1 MSNIQISNLSFQY
14 EGSFD
19 TIFDQVN
26 LHLDTTWKL
35 GFIGRNGRG
44 KTTFLKIL
52 AGRLPY
58 KGEIHA
64 SVPMLYFPYAV
75 HDEQRTQMAIE
86 VAQTVNPL
94 AEDWEIIRELTLLQF
109 DIEHLYLQYQQLS
122 NGEQTKLLL
131 ASLFAGEAR
140 FLLIDE
146 PTNHLDDEAREAVS
160 HYLQQKS
167 GFILVS
173 HDRKLLDSCIDHVLA
188 LNKANIELQ
197 QGNFSSWY
205 ENKRR
210 QEQFEI
216 QKNESLKKEIKRL
229 DQSARQKA
237 GWSDQVEA
245 TKIGHGVADRGFV
258 GHKAAKM
265 MKRSKVQE
273 ARMNQ
278 AIEDKK
284 KLLKNVEEVEQLTLP
299 ILDFPKKRMIY
310 VENLN
315 IYFNQ
320 HALYE
325 NPVSFEVNQG
335 DRVLI
340 AGKNGSG
347 KSSLLK
353 VLLGQ
358 YSQYKGK
365 VEISPQLM
373 VGYVAQDASQIS
385 GTFKEFAQDQHLDV
399 THFLMLLRKLGFAS
413 EQFEK
418 NLSDLSA
425 GQKKKVLLAAVLCQ
439 ACHMYIFDEP
449 LNYIDLESR
458 MQIEA
463 MLLASKSTIIFVE
476 HDEVFQ
482 DKIATKRIEL

>member
-1 MSNIQISNLSFQY
+1 
-14 EGSFD
+14 
-19 TIFDQVN
+19 
-26 LHLDTTWKL
+26 
-35 GFIGRNGRG
+35 
-44 KTTFLKIL
+44 
-52 AGRLPY
+52 
-58 KGEIHA
+58 
-64 SVPMLYFPYAV
+64 
-75 HDEQRTQMAIE
+75 
-86 VAQTVNPL
+86 
-94 AEDWEIIRELTLLQF
+94 
-109 DIEHLYLQYQQLS
+109 
-122 NGEQTKLLL
+122 
-131 ASLFAGEAR
+131 
-140 FLLIDE
+140 
-146 PTNHLDDEAREAVS
+146 
-160 HYLQQKS
+160 
-167 GFILVS
+167 
-173 HDRKLLDSCIDHVLA
+173 
-188 LNKANIELQ
+188 
-197 QGNFSSWY
+197 
-205 ENKRR
+205 
-210 QEQFEI
+210 
-216 QKNESLKKEIKRL
+216 
-229 DQSARQKA
+229 
-237 GWSDQVEA
+237 
-245 TKIGHGVADRGFV
+245 
-258 GHKAAKM
+258 

-358 YSQYKGK
+358 HSQYKGK

-399 THFLMLLRKLGFAS
+399 THFLMLLRKLGFAC
-413 EQFEK
+413 EQFET

-425 GQKKKVLLAAVLCQ
+425 GQKKKVLLATVLCQ
-439 ACHMYIFDEP
+439 PCHMYIFDEP

-463 MLLASKSTIIFVE
+463 MLLASKATIIFVE